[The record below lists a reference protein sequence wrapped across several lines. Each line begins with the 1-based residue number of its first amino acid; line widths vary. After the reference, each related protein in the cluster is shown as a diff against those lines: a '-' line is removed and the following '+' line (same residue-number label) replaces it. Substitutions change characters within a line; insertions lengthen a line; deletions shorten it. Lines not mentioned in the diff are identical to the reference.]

1 MKKLLILAAAMTA
14 LGSFGAAAQDIGVRI
29 GPNGVRIGAEPQRER
44 VIIRERERRGPDRI
58 VRERRSRDCEVVT
71 RTRINRNGER
81 VTVRE
86 RRC

>member
-14 LGSFGAAAQDIGVRI
+14 MGSFGAAAQDIGVRI

-44 VIIRERERRGPDRI
+44 VIIRERRGPDRVV
-58 VRERRSRDCEVVT
+58 VRERRGRDCEVVT
-71 RTRINRNGER
+71 RTRINRYGER

>member
-14 LGSFGAAAQDIGVRI
+14 LGSFGASAQDIGVRI

-44 VIIRERERRGPDRI
+44 VIIRERERRGPYRV
-58 VRERRSRDCEVVT
+58 VRERRGRDCEVVT
-71 RTRINRNGER
+71 RVRVNRYGER
-81 VTVRE
+81 VRIRE

>member
-14 LGSFGAAAQDIGVRI
+14 MGSFGAAAQNIGVRV
-29 GPNGVRIGAEPQRER
+29 GPDGVRIGAEPQRER
-44 VIIRERERRGPDRI
+44 VIIRERERRGPPRY
-58 VRERRSRDCEVVT
+58 VERRGRDCEVVT
-71 RTRINRNGER
+71 RTRINRNGDR